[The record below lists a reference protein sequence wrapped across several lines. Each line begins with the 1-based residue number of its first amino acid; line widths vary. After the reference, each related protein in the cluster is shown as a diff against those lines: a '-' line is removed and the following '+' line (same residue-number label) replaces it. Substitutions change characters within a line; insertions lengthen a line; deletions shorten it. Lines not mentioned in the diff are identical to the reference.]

1 MKTHFR
7 FSLRLKFITTMT
19 FVVVFIALV
28 LSSFFIYTQ
37 RKLLRDHLQE
47 RTEDI
52 AKKLADN
59 TELNL
64 QYKNTLDYAVAATL
78 LEKVDKQQNVM
89 YAVIYDR
96 NADVLAKSGTTQYE
110 VENYLSRTK
119 PQITDKILFA
129 QKEPEKRSYKTEH
142 YGEIFE
148 VLVPM
153 VTYDHVRE
161 NIGVSLP
168 NDSIK
173 SGDTGEIVGIARV
186 GVTVE
191 NVAKKMNDMKLSVI
205 GITVIVVFASII
217 IAFLLINILLNPIK
231 ELILGTTKIAAGD
244 LSYRVPLTSSDELSD
259 LAESF
264 NSMAQDLKS
273 HIDELNNEKQD
284 LLRLKMM
291 LEQRSRE
298 LEETL
303 DKMQNIQEELL
314 RSEKFA
320 TIGRLAASVAH
331 ELRNPL
337 ASLKNISYYL
347 SKMGA
352 FQDDKAKKMLD
363 MLSSDVTRAN
373 RIITDLL
380 DYSRAK
386 KLNSLEMFVD
396 AFLDK
401 ALMNIALPENIS
413 VVKDFEHFKAVIDP
427 DKMTQVIINI
437 VSNAKDAMPDGGT
450 ISVSCKKTANK
461 FEIRISDTGIG
472 MSENTKAHVF
482 DPLFTTKLKGIGL
495 GLAIVKE
502 IIDAHFGTIKA
513 SGIEGKG
520 SEFVI
525 TLPAE

>member
-1 MKTHFR
+1 MKTYFR
-7 FSLRLKFITTMT
+7 FSLRLKFIATITLA
-19 FVVVFIALV
+19 VVFTALA

-37 RKLLRDHLQE
+37 RRISRNFLEKRTAVVAE
-47 RTEDI
+47 R
-52 AKKLADN
+52 LADLN
-59 TELNL
+59 GSNL
-64 QYKNTLDYAVAATL
+64 QFKDILENSLANTL
-78 LEKVDKQQNVM
+78 LEEDVI
-89 YAVIYDR
+89 YAIIYDR
-96 NADVLAKSGTTQYE
+96 NASVLAETGTTQYE
-110 VENYLSRTK
+110 VRDYLSRNK
-119 PQITDKILFA
+119 PGITDKILFT
-129 QKEPEKRSYKTEH
+129 QKESEKKYFKTKH

-148 VLVPM
+148 ILVPM
-153 VTYDHVRE
+153 VTYDHLRANV
-161 NIGVSLP
+161 GVSLA

-173 SGDTGEIVGIARV
+173 GDTGEIVGIVRV
-186 GVTVE
+186 GVTV
-191 NVAKKMNDMKLSVI
+191 AKVNSEIDRMTLSVI
-205 GITVIVVFASII
+205 GLTIIVVFASII
-217 IAFLLINILLNPIK
+217 ISFFIIKIILNPIK
-231 ELILGTTKIAAGD
+231 ELALGTKKIASGD

-273 HIDELNNEKQD
+273 HVDELNNEKQD

-347 SKMGA
+347 SKIGT

-363 MLSSDVTRAN
+363 MLSSDVVRAN
-373 RIITDLL
+373 KIITDLL

-401 ALMNIALPENIS
+401 ALLNVVIPDNIA
-413 VVKDFEHFKAVIDP
+413 VVKHFEHFKAVIDP
-427 DKMTQVIINI
+427 DKMTQVMINI
-437 VSNAKDAMPDGGT
+437 VSNARDAMTGGGIIT
-450 ISVSCKKTANK
+450 ISCKKTGNR
-461 FEIRISDTGIG
+461 FDIMVSDTGVG
-472 MSENTKAHVF
+472 MDENTKMHVF

-502 IIDAHFGTIKA
+502 IIDAHFGTIKVE
-513 SGIEGKG
+513 SIEGKG
-520 SEFVI
+520 SEFII
-525 TLPAE
+525 TLPLE